1 MKEGGDTSRP
11 HARSTPSGRGSRPT
25 RLYDVVVI
33 GNDLPG
39 LVAAALLA
47 KRGLR
52 ILHVDHGAPHDRH
65 VSGGF
70 RLQSVP
76 MAYPLPR
83 ASRSLH
89 AMAEELGVLPMIGRA
104 MTPYAGGLQ
113 LLLPSARIALGPA
126 PDSRAAELARAFG
139 AAGRGLAHEVEQ
151 LRSLADR
158 SAALFEGAPALPAD
172 GVVERWKASR
182 FAGRASGSLGALP
195 AGPPLLHAIASLHRL
210 SSRLEGEP
218 SALGFSQAT
227 APWLF
232 EPARLPEDGFVALLR
247 TSIRGHRGDSLGEPG
262 APACVAEI
270 SIERGRFAGV
280 RLEGQDAIHRGRI
293 GLAACPLDAILPLL
307 SAPRLRNS
315 LGRLTARLPVD
326 RHVATWNLV
335 VAAEAIPPGLG
346 ELAAV
351 TGSDGAM
358 TLVERE
364 PARREDGRIAD
375 GLFAVTASRIAS
387 DEDLARRHVDAAL
400 EEAMPFHAR
409 HLRHQIR
416 APSTLPIFR
425 SAEDDA
431 LATLPIRS
439 PVPRLLIGNLGLLP
453 GLGLEGSLLAG
464 RRIAAL
470 AGEAVSK
477 VKL

>member
-1 MKEGGDTSRP
+1 MSEGGDTSRP
-11 HARSTPSGRGSRPT
+11 HARSAPSGRGSRPT

-70 RLQSVP
+70 GLQSAP

-89 AMAEELGVLPMIGRA
+89 AIAEELGVLPMIGRA
-104 MTPYAGGLQ
+104 MAPYAGGLQ

-126 PDSRAAELARAFG
+126 PDTRATELARAFG
-139 AAGRGLAHEVEQ
+139 AAGRGLAQEVEQ
-151 LRSLADR
+151 LRSLLDR
-158 SAALFEGAPALPAD
+158 SAKLFESAPPLPAD

-182 FAGRASGSLGALP
+182 FARRASGILGALP
-195 AGPPLLHAIASLHRL
+195 ADAPLLHGIASLHRL
-210 SSRLEGEP
+210 SSRLEGEL
-218 SALGFSQAT
+218 SSLAFSQAT

-232 EPARLPEDGFVALLR
+232 EPARPPEDGLVALLR
-247 TSIRGHRGDSLGEPG
+247 ASIRGHRGETLGEPG
-262 APACVAEI
+262 AHASVAEI
-270 SIERGRFAGV
+270 SILGGRFAGV

-293 GLAACPLDAILPLL
+293 GLAACPLDAIAPLL
-307 SAPRLRNS
+307 PTPRLRAS
-315 LGRLTARLPVD
+315 IGRLAARLPVD
-326 RHVATWNLV
+326 RHVSTWNLV

-351 TGSDGAM
+351 AGSDGAI
-358 TLVERE
+358 TLLERE
-364 PARREDGRIAD
+364 PARREDGRIAE
-375 GLFAVTASRIAS
+375 GLVAVTASRIAA
-387 DEDLARRHVDAAL
+387 DEDEARRHVDAAL

-409 HLRHQIR
+409 HLRHETR

-425 SAEDDA
+425 APEDGA
-431 LATLPIRS
+431 LATLPIRG
-439 PVPRLLIGNLGLLP
+439 PVPRLLTGNLAMLP
-453 GLGLEGSLLAG
+453 GLGLEGSLRAG

-470 AGEAVSK
+470 AVEAVAK